1 MKTLIF
7 KMIEITAQTG
17 NPILA
22 GAIINKYLIEVEGMS
37 KDLAKEYTMNIVE
50 IATRVVVKF

>member
-1 MKTLIF
+1 MKSLIF
-7 KMIEITAQTG
+7 KVIEITAQTG

-22 GAIINKYLIEVEGMS
+22 GAIINKYLIEVEGLN

-50 IATRVVVKF
+50 IATRVAVNF